1 MSVKEVNGGATP
13 VDTTVTNV
21 RFCTND
27 EYDPGTDY
35 PMVKPEAAAT
45 NYSFKK
51 TIYLNA
57 DTTPTGTINNIKF
70 YTDGEIGWVGVVV
83 EGAVADAYTEP
94 EGTPGTSGD
103 DEGLNTDIAT
113 YTSAAPL
120 SMTGSIDN
128 PSTGKVSQYLEMQAV
143 VSDTAGAGSL
153 AAETC
158 TFRYDE
164 T

>member
-13 VDTTVTNV
+13 VSTTITNS
-21 RFCTND
+21 RLCTTDAHN
-27 EYDPGTDY
+27 PGTDN
-35 PMVKPEAAAT
+35 PLVKPDPAGT

-51 TIYLNA
+51 TLFLNA
-57 DTTPTGTINNIKF
+57 DTSPTGTINNIKF
-70 YTDGEIGWVGVVV
+70 FTDGTIGWTGVVV

-94 EGTPGTSGD
+94 EGDVGTSGD
-103 DEGLNTDIAT
+103 DASLNTDIAT
-113 YTSAAPL
+113 YTSASPL
-120 SMTGSIDN
+120 AMTGSIAN
-128 PSTGKVSQYLEMQAV
+128 PDTGKVSQYLELQAV
-143 VSDTAGAGSL
+143 ISDTAVAGAL

>member
-13 VDTTVTNV
+13 VATTVTNV
-21 RFCTND
+21 RFCTDDDYN
-27 EYDPGTDY
+27 PGTDY
-35 PMVKPEAAAT
+35 PMVKPDPAGT

-51 TIYLNA
+51 SIYLNA
-57 DTTPTGTINNIKF
+57 DTSPTGTINNIKF
-70 YTDGEIGWVGVVV
+70 YTDGTIGWTGVVV

-94 EGTPGTSGD
+94 EGTQGTSGN

-113 YTSAAPL
+113 YTSASPL
-120 SMTGSIDN
+120 SMTGSISN
-128 PSTGKVSQYLEMQAV
+128 PDTGKVSQYLEMQAV
-143 VSDTAGAGSL
+143 VSDSAVAGAL